1 MNSNSDKKT
10 ETPELSENQVLDYLE
25 SNPDFFNRNEEA
37 LSRVVLQHNSG
48 DAASIIERQIK
59 SLRNRNQKIEN
70 QLSEMVSVAKIN
82 EEIFHKIR
90 SLCTGMIDIE
100 TWQQLNETLATHFLT
115 NFKADYI
122 LCNYKIEES
131 APSLSLDHIKFEEIK
146 IRESFKTKTEPVCLQ
161 LREDEMHKLFG
172 STYKKGNETESALII
187 PFRSKNVKGFLS
199 VGSTD
204 PLRFNNN
211 METMFASFISSLL
224 GRVVYK
230 LCK

>member
-1 MNSNSDKKT
+1 
-10 ETPELSENQVLDYLE
+10 
-25 SNPDFFNRNEEA
+25 
-37 LSRVVLQHNSG
+37 
-48 DAASIIERQIK
+48 
-59 SLRNRNQKIEN
+59 
-70 QLSEMVSVAKIN
+70 
-82 EEIFHKIR
+82 
-90 SLCTGMIDIE
+90 MIDIE

-115 NFKADYI
+115 DFKADYI
-122 LCNYKIEES
+122 LCNYKIEEG
-131 APSLSLDHIKFEEIK
+131 APSLNLDHIKFEEIT